1 MTTARSMPEQHTPLI
16 PVPGR
21 PHGHPDRLGADR
33 AGLDR
38 PGLDRVGLDRV
49 GLDRAEP
56 NRGGPGEE
64 RAAATRCDSCGQPL
78 GYWAIDR
85 LTGLLDRWG
94 WDTYAPEAL
103 RGAHERRQ
111 PLALLLLD
119 LDHFKAI
126 NDRYGHVAGDMVLH
140 AIAEVLRS
148 SCRED
153 DILGRYGG
161 HGGDEFL
168 VLLPTTNRDRAMA
181 VAERV
186 LHGVK
191 ALQISVPDVDR
202 GSRTTLTGLS
212 VSIGAALYVP
222 ARGVATS
229 LEDLVLAADAALL
242 VAKREGRDTVRM
254 GRPR

>member
-1 MTTARSMPEQHTPLI
+1 MTTARSMSGEHTLI
-16 PVPGR
+16 PLPG
-21 PHGHPDRLGADR
+21 HDEHDLC
-33 AGLDR
+33 
-38 PGLDRVGLDRV
+38 
-49 GLDRAEP
+49 
-56 NRGGPGEE
+56 
-64 RAAATRCDSCGQPL
+64 ATCGQPL

-119 LDHFKAI
+119 LDHFKDI

-140 AIAEVLRS
+140 AVAEVLQGSVRD
-148 SCRED
+148 ED
-153 DILGRYGG
+153 IVGRYGG

-168 VLLPTTNRDRAMA
+168 VLLPTTNRDRAMS
-181 VAERV
+181 VAQRILE
-186 LHGVK
+186 GVK
-191 ALQISVPDVDR
+191 DLQVSVPDVDR
-202 GSRTTLTGLS
+202 GTRTTLTGLT

-222 ARGVATS
+222 ARGVEPT
-229 LEDLVLAADAALL
+229 LEELVLEADAALL
-242 VAKREGRDTVRM
+242 TAKREGRDTVRM

>member
-1 MTTARSMPEQHTPLI
+1 MPGEHTLI
-16 PVPGR
+16 PLPG
-21 PHGHPDRLGADR
+21 HDQQDLC
-33 AGLDR
+33 
-38 PGLDRVGLDRV
+38 
-49 GLDRAEP
+49 
-56 NRGGPGEE
+56 
-64 RAAATRCDSCGQPL
+64 ATCGQPL

-103 RGAHERRQ
+103 RAAHERRQ

-119 LDHFKAI
+119 LDHFKDI

-140 AIAEVLRS
+140 AVAEVLQGSVRD
-148 SCRED
+148 ED
-153 DILGRYGG
+153 IVGRYGG

-181 VAERV
+181 VAQRI
-186 LHGVK
+186 LTGVK
-191 ALQISVPDVDR
+191 DLQVSVPDVDR
-202 GSRTTLTGLS
+202 GTRTTLSGLT

-222 ARGVATS
+222 ARGVEPT
-229 LEDLVLAADAALL
+229 LEELVLEADAALL
-242 VAKREGRDTVRM
+242 TAKREGRDTVRM

>member
-1 MTTARSMPEQHTPLI
+1 MTTASSAWSVSGQEAPLL
-16 PVPGR
+16 PLPTRNHGGRDHPGVSETK
-21 PHGHPDRLGADR
+21 AS
-33 AGLDR
+33 
-38 PGLDRVGLDRV
+38 
-49 GLDRAEP
+49 
-56 NRGGPGEE
+56 
-64 RAAATRCDSCGQPL
+64 RCGTCGQPI
-78 GYWAIDR
+78 GYWAVDR

-94 WDTYAPEAL
+94 WDTYAPETL
-103 RGAHERRQ
+103 RRAHERRQ

-119 LDHFKAI
+119 LDHFKEI

-140 AIAEVLRS
+140 AIAEVLRAC
-148 SCRED
+148 CRKD
-153 DILGRYGG
+153 DVVGRYGG

-186 LHGVK
+186 LAGVK
-191 ALQISVPDVDR
+191 ALQVGVPDVDR
-202 GSRTTLTGLS
+202 GTRTTLTGLS

-222 ARGVATS
+222 ARGIEPT
-229 LEDLVLAADAALL
+229 LEDMVLEADAALL

>member
-1 MTTARSMPEQHTPLI
+1 MSGEHAPSAPLI
-16 PVPGR
+16 PLPGR
-21 PHGHPDRLGADR
+21 DHTHNHE
-33 AGLDR
+33 
-38 PGLDRVGLDRV
+38 V
-49 GLDRAEP
+49 
-56 NRGGPGEE
+56 
-64 RAAATRCDSCGQPL
+64 CDACGQPI
-78 GYWAIDR
+78 GYWAVDR
-85 LTGLLDRWG
+85 LTGVLDRWG

-119 LDHFKAI
+119 LDHFKNI

-140 AIAEVLRS
+140 AVAEVLRAS
-148 SCRED
+148 VRD
-153 DILGRYGG
+153 QDIIGRYGG

-186 LHGVK
+186 LDGVK
-191 ALQISVPDVDR
+191 GLQVGVPDVDR
-202 GSRTTLTGLS
+202 GTRTTLTGLT

-222 ARGVATS
+222 ARGVEPT
-229 LEDLVLAADAALL
+229 LEELVLAADAALL

>member
-1 MTTARSMPEQHTPLI
+1 MTTARSISEEHTLI
-16 PVPGR
+16 PLPG
-21 PHGHPDRLGADR
+21 HDQQDLC
-33 AGLDR
+33 
-38 PGLDRVGLDRV
+38 
-49 GLDRAEP
+49 
-56 NRGGPGEE
+56 
-64 RAAATRCDSCGQPL
+64 ATCGQPL

-119 LDHFKAI
+119 LDHFKDI

-140 AIAEVLRS
+140 AVAEVLQAAVRD
-148 SCRED
+148 ED
-153 DILGRYGG
+153 IVGRYGG

-168 VLLPTTNRDRAMA
+168 VLLPTTNRDRAMS
-181 VAERV
+181 VAQRILE
-186 LHGVK
+186 GVK
-191 ALQISVPDVDR
+191 DLEVGVPDVDR
-202 GSRTTLTGLS
+202 GTRTTLTGLT

-222 ARGVATS
+222 ARGVEPT
-229 LEDLVLAADAALL
+229 LEELVLEADAALL
-242 VAKREGRDTVRM
+242 TAKREGRDTVRM

>member
-1 MTTARSMPEQHTPLI
+1 MTTARSMSGEYPTAPLI
-16 PVPGR
+16 PLPGR
-21 PHGHPDRLGADR
+21 EHGHRDAAD
-33 AGLDR
+33 
-38 PGLDRVGLDRV
+38 
-49 GLDRAEP
+49 
-56 NRGGPGEE
+56 
-64 RAAATRCDSCGQPL
+64 RCDSCGQPI

-119 LDHFKAI
+119 LDHFKDI

-140 AIAEVLRS
+140 AIAEVLRA
-148 SCRED
+148 SCRD
-153 DILGRYGG
+153 DDVVGRYGG

-168 VLLPTTNRDRAMA
+168 ALLPTANRDRAMA
-181 VAERV
+181 VAGRV
-186 LHGVK
+186 LEGVK
-191 ALQISVPDVDR
+191 SLQVSVPDVDR
-202 GSRTTLTGLS
+202 GARTTLTGLS
-212 VSIGAALYVP
+212 VSIGVALYVP
-222 ARGVATS
+222 ARGVEPTIEA
-229 LEDLVLAADAALL
+229 LVLEADAALL